1 MQGGSGSE
9 EDSGGAACA
18 GLQPRDLL
26 TSAGEALEA
35 FKRHHAPAQAEL
47 FLAAERRLSLEYD
60 AGTGRSII
68 NQGETVDAMA
78 RVSWDARQGLL
89 TATAGDAGALS
100 LLLERTAR
108 QATPGR
114 ASPLP
119 ELPVQS
125 EPQRVSGPPP
135 LQPEPAAR
143 QAPLGRAGP
152 LPALPARS
160 DSPSVSGPPMLQ
172 PERAARRM
180 KHFIDTAVPQGSVV
194 QAALLTQVS
203 MWRALVRASGER
215 RARAEWREELFVRC
229 ETPRGA
235 VVDAVAFPEAAE
247 DDAVI
252 APLRHRLAE
261 AVEALTG
268 PAEPLDRG
276 LPLVLR
282 PAVAAPLAAGLL
294 WLLRGDVAAATPA
307 LARAVGR
314 KVFPSVLGVVDDPNH
329 PTATRRVSM
338 DDEGLSTD
346 SLSLVEA
353 GVLRGFLHAS
363 DTASR
368 LGAPPNGRGFRIA
381 LSPPSPEAVNPFLVP
396 GATAVLPADYTEL
409 VARVETFTTMPRPG
423 TVTLVAGGWEV
434 RDGRRVRRVA
444 PVELELP
451 VLETFRALRGV
462 GTDLTFFPT
471 AEGCGTPTLVF
482 PPLLSGA
489 RGGQAAS

>member
-1 MQGGSGSE
+1 MRGGSGSE
-9 EDSGGAACA
+9 EDSGVAACA

-26 TSAGEALEA
+26 TSASEALAA

-47 FLAAERRLSLEYD
+47 FLAAERRLSLED
-60 AGTGRSII
+60 GAGTGRSIV
-68 NQGETVDAMA
+68 NQGETLEAMA

-89 TATAGDAGALS
+89 TAPVGDAGALS
-100 LLLERTAR
+100 LLLERAAR

-119 ELPVQS
+119 ALPVQS
-125 EPQRVSGPPP
+125 EPQRASGPP
-135 LQPEPAAR
+135 L
-143 QAPLGRAGP
+143 
-152 LPALPARS
+152 
-160 DSPSVSGPPMLQ
+160 LQ

-180 KHFIDTAVPQGSVV
+180 KHFIDAAVPQGGVV

-203 MWRALVRASGER
+203 TWRALVRASGER
-215 RARAEWREELFVRC
+215 RARTEWREELFVRC

-235 VVDAVAFPEAAE
+235 VVDAVAFPETAE

-252 APLRHRLAE
+252 TPLRRRLAE

-268 PAEPLDRG
+268 PAQPLDCE

-282 PAVAAPLAAGLL
+282 PAVAAPLAAGLI

-314 KVFPSVLGVVDDPNH
+314 KLFPSVLSVVDDSNH

-346 SLSLVEA
+346 ALRLVEA

-396 GATAVLPADYTEL
+396 GASAVLPAHYTEL

-489 RGGQAAS
+489 RGGQAAR

>member
-1 MQGGSGSE
+1 MCRRRQWMRGGSCSE
-9 EDSGGAACA
+9 EDSGVVAFA
-18 GLQPRDLL
+18 GLQPREWL

-35 FKRHHAPAQAEL
+35 FTRHHAPSQAEL
-47 FLAAERRLSLEYD
+47 FLAAERRLSFEYD
-60 AGTGRSII
+60 AGTGRSIV
-68 NQGETVDAMA
+68 NQGETLDAMA
-78 RVSWDARQGLL
+78 RVSWDARQGML
-89 TATAGDAGALS
+89 TAPVGEAGALP

-108 QATPGR
+108 QATSGR

-119 ELPVQS
+119 
-125 EPQRVSGPPP
+125 
-135 LQPEPAAR
+135 
-143 QAPLGRAGP
+143 
-152 LPALPARS
+152 ALPAQS
-160 DSPSVSGPPMLQ
+160 DSPSVSNPPPLK

-180 KHFIDTAVPQGSVV
+180 KHVIETAVPPGSVV

-203 MWRALVRASGER
+203 TWRALVRASGER
-215 RARAEWREELFVRC
+215 RARTEWREELFVRC

-235 VVDAVAFPEAAE
+235 VVDAVAFPETAA
-247 DDAVI
+247 DDTAI
-252 APLRHRLAE
+252 IPLRRRLAE
-261 AVEALTG
+261 AVDALTG
-268 PAEPLDRG
+268 PAESLDRD

-282 PAVAAPLAAGLL
+282 PAVAAPLAAGLI

-314 KVFPSVLGVVDDPNH
+314 KLFPSVLSVVDDPNH
-329 PTATRRVSM
+329 PTGTRRVSM

-346 SLSLVEA
+346 TLSLVDA

-368 LGAPPNGRGFRIA
+368 LGAPLNGRGFRTTM
-381 LSPPSPEAVNPFLVP
+381 SPPTPEAVNPSLVP
-396 GATAVLPADYTEL
+396 GEIAVLPPHYTEL

-434 RDGRRVRRVA
+434 RDGRRVRRIA

-482 PPLLSGA
+482 PPLLSSA
-489 RGGQAAS
+489 QGGQAAR